1 MFLFIFDIST
11 LRLQNDVDDN
21 DGCGALEVLNWKE
34 KIKCGLNFY
43 KSEQEM
49 NKRKFV
55 EFKHFFNS
63 RILNWGI
70 DISVVIGRESIIVL
84 RTINLNLESKKGAY
98 GAKKRMKSS
107 KRFGMIWHEFIE
119 IHSKLSYE
127 LRWWKM
133 INVCRALKLMNY
145 REKKGIFISIWN
157 ACQFDS

>member
-63 RILNWGI
+63 RILNKCI
-70 DISVVIGRESIIVL
+70 
-84 RTINLNLESKKGAY
+84 
-98 GAKKRMKSS
+98 
-107 KRFGMIWHEFIE
+107 
-119 IHSKLSYE
+119 
-127 LRWWKM
+127 KM
-133 INVCRALKLMNY
+133 LI
-145 REKKGIFISIWN
+145 
-157 ACQFDS
+157 